1 MTNPNQ
7 ASLVPTGKG
16 ITRREGLMLTVLGSA
31 MLMAG
36 CGGGGGSSPAG
47 GGTIGAAGSSAS
59 GAITGFGSIIVG
71 GVRYDDSTA
80 TSIKDDD
87 DVTRTSSELKMGM
100 VVKIKGGK
108 KYKDGASIKASCDSI
123 EVHSE
128 LVGPIDSFINTATVK
143 SIVVLGQTVEISA
156 TTFFDDGLTFASLVA
171 GNVTSKVVEVY
182 GFVDPVTK
190 ALVATRVELKTNA
203 NKFKLQGAIS
213 LLNTA
218 TKTFQIGSLV
228 IAYTDLV
235 VAPGLM
241 LKDGLVVRVR
251 LAITPL
257 TGTRTALKIRAP
269 EYKHDDSDE
278 AEVEG
283 FITAYT
289 SNAVFSVNG
298 LVVNTSATTK
308 FDYPVGTMLKVGDRV
323 EVEGSIVNGILM
335 AKEVELEDDEDDAED
350 MYKFEL
356 HGLVTGLDTAAKTF
370 MLRGVKVSYIETTS
384 ATATAT
390 VFKVGFALADLAN
403 GVKVEVKGTLV
414 DGNKVLATQISRES

>member
-1 MTNPNQ
+1 MKNSNQ
-7 ASLVPTGKG
+7 ASLVPSKKG
-16 ITRREGLMLTVLGSA
+16 ITRREGMMLTVLGSA
-31 MLMAG
+31 LLMAG
-36 CGGGGGSSPAG
+36 CGGGGGGTTTAAG
-47 GGTIGAAGSSAS
+47 TTGGVAGSSAS

-87 DVTRTSSELKMGM
+87 DVTRTSKELKMGM

-108 KYKDGASIKASCDSI
+108 KYKDGASTKASCDSI

-128 LVGPIDSFINTATVK
+128 LVGPIDSFIDTTAAK
-143 SIVVLGQTVEISA
+143 SIVVLGQTVDIPA

-182 GFVDPVTK
+182 GFVDPITK
-190 ALVATRVELKTNA
+190 ALVATRVELKATPKA
-203 NKFKLQGAIS
+203 FKLQGPIS
-213 LLNTA
+213 ALNTV
-218 TKTFQIGSLV
+218 TKTFKIGSLV

-235 VAPGLM
+235 VTPNLV

-251 LAITPL
+251 LDITPL

-269 EYKHDDSDE
+269 ENKHDDSDE

-283 FITAYT
+283 FITAFT
-289 SNAVFSVNG
+289 SNALFSVNG

-323 EVEGSIVNGILM
+323 EVEGSIVNGVLV
-335 AKEVELEDDEDDAED
+335 AKKVELEGGEDAA
-350 MYKFEL
+350 KFEL
-356 HGLVTGLDTAAKTF
+356 HGTLSLLNTTAKTF
-370 MLRGVKVSYIETTS
+370 VLRGVTVNYGS
-384 ATATAT
+384 ATFAIGVTALT
-390 VFKVGFALADLAN
+390 LAN
-403 GVKVEVKGTLV
+403 GINIEVKGKGSA
-414 DGNKVLATQISRES
+414 GNVIVATQISLDR

>member
-156 TTFFDDGLTFASLVA
+156 TTFFDDDLTFASLVA

-190 ALVATRVELKTNA
+190 DLVATRVELKTNA

-213 LLNTA
+213 LLTA
-218 TKTFQIGSLV
+218 TTFQIGSLV
-228 IAYTDLV
+228 IAYTSADMPANLI
-235 VAPGLM
+235 L
-241 LKDGLVVRVR
+241 LNGLVVRVR
-251 LAITPL
+251 LDITPL

-269 EYKHDDSDE
+269 ENKHDDSDE

-283 FITAYT
+283 FITAFT
-289 SNAVFSVNG
+289 SNALFSVNG
-298 LVVNTSATTK
+298 LVVNTSAATK
-308 FDYPVGTMLKVGDRV
+308 FDFPVGTVLKKGDRV

-335 AKEVELEDDEDDAED
+335 AKEVELEDDEDHAKD
-350 MYKFEL
+350 MFKFEL
-356 HGLVTGLDTAAKTF
+356 HGLVSELDKTARTF
-370 MLRGVKVSYIETTS
+370 MLRGVKVSYIET

-390 VFKVGFALADLAN
+390 ATLFKDGATLAN
-403 GVKVEVKGTLV
+403 LANDSKVEVKGTLV
-414 DGNKVLATQISRES
+414 DGNRVLATQISRES